1 MRPVRITAVAL
12 IAASGLFLA
21 GCGNDDN
28 PSASDAGT
36 SATPTPSDS
45 SSAMMSE
52 TPSSGAS
59 DGSSDDSTMG
69 SSDVGDFAEVD
80 GYTLVALPAAAKQAF
95 GAAVNSTPQIQGFEG
110 RMVEKGGDQVGMVI
124 RIAVDEQAAALPD
137 FEKQFLPGF
146 ASGIAGSS
154 AKPEFEDINGVKV
167 VKIGTPDGS
176 GTAYAWL
183 EGSVATVLV
192 FKDAADAQA
201 YAEGALN

>member
-12 IAASGLFLA
+12 IAATGLVLA
-21 GCGNDDN
+21 GCGSNDDS
-28 PSASDAGT
+28 SAS
-36 SATPTPSDS
+36 SASSSTPTPSDT

-59 DGSSDDSTMG
+59 DGSTMG

-80 GYTLVALPAAAKQAF
+80 GYTLVALPKAASQAF
-95 GAAVNSTPQIQGFEG
+95 SAAVNSTPQIQGFEG
-110 RMVEKGGDQVGMVI
+110 RMVQKDGQQVGMVI
-124 RIAVDEQAAALPD
+124 RIAVDPSAAALPD

-146 ASGIAGSS
+146 ASGIAGTQ
-154 AKPEFEDINGVKV
+154 AKPDFEQINGTNV
-167 VKIGTPDGS
+167 VKIATPDGS
-176 GTAYAWL
+176 GTAYAWI

-192 FKDAADAQA
+192 FQDAADAQA

>member
-21 GCGNDDN
+21 GCGSDDN
-28 PSASDAGT
+28 SSADAGS
-36 SATPTPSDS
+36 SATPTPSDT

-52 TPSSGAS
+52 TPSDGAS
-59 DGSSDDSTMG
+59 DGSTMG
-69 SSDVGDFAEVD
+69 SGDVGDFAEVD
-80 GYTLVALPAAAKQAF
+80 GYTLVALPKAASQAF

-110 RMVEKGGDQVGMVI
+110 RMVEKDGNQVGMVI
-124 RIAVDEQAAALPD
+124 RISVDAQAAALPD

-154 AKPEFEDINGVKV
+154 AKPDFEEINGVNV
-167 VKIGTPDGS
+167 VKIATPDGS

-192 FKDAADAQA
+192 FQDAADAQA

>member
-21 GCGNDDN
+21 GCGSDDN
-28 PSASDAGT
+28 SSASDAGT

-52 TPSSGAS
+52 TPSDGA
-59 DGSSDDSTMG
+59 SDDSTMG
-69 SSDVGDFAEVD
+69 SSEVGDFAEVD
-80 GYTLVALPAAAKQAF
+80 GYTLVALPKAASQAF

-110 RMVEKGGDQVGMVI
+110 RMVEKDGEQVGMVI
-124 RIAVDEQAAALPD
+124 RISVDEQAAALPD

-154 AKPEFEDINGVKV
+154 AKPEFEEINGVNV
-167 VKIGTPDGS
+167 VKIATPDGS